1 MNESEWLLYF
11 SDNLYD
17 MMQERKVTQRELSE
31 MTGLAESTI
40 SKYINGTNMPKAAS
54 IVNIA
59 IALDC
64 TTDELIHFGEMI
76 DS

>member
-40 SKYINGTNMPKAAS
+40 SKYINGTNIPKATS